1 MATKPRQFMYTGP
14 DGKPVYADGVTAPDY
29 FDEYTTPDDI
39 KRAQG
44 AAFAEYGMNA
54 AAGGLGLLGQTA
66 LSFEDTA
73 QDTKNKSELA
83 KLERLE
89 ERGKLGLT
97 GEERTT
103 YERGLLNPVKAAA
116 AEQGRRDEAR
126 LAAGSA
132 GRSAADV
139 VRAQREIDRRLDSA
153 ALSAAQQIEQAHLAR
168 KAEQRQEME
177 ERRSYESG
185 RETQRLNLIAQT
197 IPGVLANVGKVMAG
211 VAAPAAMTDAQ
222 VLRMQAATDANGEPV
237 WPGMQGKT
245 LAELRT
251 LLKGAAWQTEAR
263 RAARNAG
270 TGIASSIGRTD

>member
-1 MATKPRQFMYTGP
+1 MASTRQFMYTGA
-14 DGKPVYADGVTAPDY
+14 DGKPVYVDAVMAPDY
-29 FDEYTTPDDI
+29 HDEYTTPGDI
-39 KRAQG
+39 KRAQD

-66 LSFEDTA
+66 LSYADTA
-73 QDTKNKSELA
+73 QDTKNKSELK
-83 KLERLE
+83 KLEGLE
-89 ERGKLGLT
+89 KRGKLGLT

-126 LAAGSA
+126 LASGSA

-139 VRAQREIDRRLDSA
+139 VRAQRETDRRLDDA
-153 ALSAAQQIEQAHLAR
+153 GLSAAQKIEQAHLGR
-168 KAEQRQEME
+168 KAEQRTEME

-185 RETQRLNLIAQT
+185 RETQRLNLVGQT

-222 VLRMQAATDANGEPV
+222 VLRMQSATDVKGQPI
-237 WPGMQGKT
+237 WPGLQGKT
-245 LAELRT
+245 LDELRT
-251 LLKGAAWQTEAR
+251 LLKGAAWQKNALG
-263 RAARNAG
+263 AAQAADAG
-270 TGIASSIGRTD
+270 VADTSTGRTD